1 MASSSF
7 DSFLQFFIDQL
18 SEEEQN
24 DGSPDKKRKR
34 PRKQREELEREDF
47 QNAPWQRFGSLQ
59 LAFWFAARCMYR
71 NMFKGAGGE
80 GKRR

>member
-1 MASSSF
+1 MASSN
-7 DSFLQFFIDQL
+7 FLQFFIDQFVEDERE
-18 SEEEQN
+18 SD
-24 DGSPDKKRKR
+24 DGSLDKKRKR
-34 PRKQREELEREDF
+34 PRKQREELEREDT
-47 QNAPWQRFGSLQ
+47 ARFGSLQ

>member
-7 DSFLQFFIDQL
+7 GSFLQFFIDQL

>member
-1 MASSSF
+1 MASGR
-7 DSFLQFFIDQL
+7 FLQFFIDQL

-24 DGSPDKKRKR
+24 
-34 PRKQREELEREDF
+34 EELEREDF
-47 QNAPWQRFGSLQ
+47 QNALCQRFGSLQ
-59 LAFWFAARCMYR
+59 LALWFAARCMYR

>member
-59 LAFWFAARCMYR
+59 LAFWFAARCMYH

>member
-34 PRKQREELEREDF
+34 PRKQL
-47 QNAPWQRFGSLQ
+47 WHCT
-59 LAFWFAARCMYR
+59 AFT
-71 NMFKGAGGE
+71 
-80 GKRR
+80 

>member
-1 MASSSF
+1 MASG
-7 DSFLQFFIDQL
+7 SFLYFFIVQL

-47 QNAPWQRFGSLQ
+47 QNAPWQ

-71 NMFKGAGGE
+71 NMFEGAGGE